1 MSSDNLKFGK
11 KLQKVYIE
19 FDDPAGGLM
28 QYQLENLH
36 GDGLQSVQL
45 PFELEH
51 FSTSYIKV
59 ELYEKNGA
67 KPVIVDGLEKLKY
80 LVLGSEEETTALK
93 EWKRANPLLD
103 TLLPSY
109 FEQQPVGTKFPR
121 LET

>member
-11 KLQKVYIE
+11 KLQKVFIE
-19 FDDPAGGLM
+19 FDDPNGGLM

-80 LVLGSEEETTALK
+80 LVLGSGNGGA
-93 EWKRANPLLD
+93 
-103 TLLPSY
+103 
-109 FEQQPVGTKFPR
+109 QR
-121 LET
+121 LETCQSASGYAPSFVL